1 MTINIFRNPDNESF
15 IELSDDIFSFFNV
28 LKTKIKIT
36 KNKQMNDLYSI
47 IEDVQNIK
55 NMNTKEEENDERKF
69 LSLKND
75 IEQQIRRYQ
84 EKKIAINAIV
94 SQEEM
99 QALDDCQE
107 EMMAFDRC
115 LNEIKDI

>member
-47 IEDVQNIK
+47 IEDV
-55 NMNTKEEENDERKF
+55 
-69 LSLKND
+69 
-75 IEQQIRRYQ
+75 
-84 EKKIAINAIV
+84 
-94 SQEEM
+94 
-99 QALDDCQE
+99 
-107 EMMAFDRC
+107 
-115 LNEIKDI
+115 